1 MCIRDRRYAFLE
13 LGGRFGAS
21 PHEAKRAW
29 RSALHAQEQMCIR
42 DRVEKS
48 PKRYG
53 GTCINVACIPTKSL
67 VHSAALSAAQGG
79 TFDERAARYAAAID
93 EKDRVTGLLRGKNYH
108 KLADLPNVEVVD
120 GTASFVNSFPPCT
133 GAASRTA
140 APVFAAPGELAL
152 DTPREE
158 NYCYHHK
165 L

>member
-1 MCIRDRRYAFLE
+1 MRKVDAAVIGFGK
-13 LGGRFGAS
+13 GGKALAGAL
-21 PHEAKRAW
+21 AAAGKTV
-29 RSALHAQEQMCIR
+29 AL
-42 DRVEKS
+42 VEKS

-120 GTASFVNSFPPCT
+120 GTASFVDAT
-133 GAASRTA
+133 HLDGGAAGRHAGGHRGRA
-140 APVFAAPGELAL
+140 A
-152 DTPREE
+152 
-158 NYCYHHK
+158 CS
-165 L
+165 

>member
-1 MCIRDRRYAFLE
+1 MCSSDL
-13 LGGRFGAS
+13 
-21 PHEAKRAW
+21 
-29 RSALHAQEQMCIR
+29 
-42 DRVEKS
+42 
-48 PKRYG
+48 
-53 GTCINVACIPTKSL
+53 
-67 VHSAALSAAQGG
+67 
-79 TFDERAARYAAAID
+79 AAID

>member
-1 MCIRDRRYAFLE
+1 MRKVDAAVIGFGK
-13 LGGRFGAS
+13 GGKALAGAL
-21 PHEAKRAW
+21 AAAGKMV
-29 RSALHAQEQMCIR
+29 AL
-42 DRVEKS
+42 VEKS

-165 L
+165 Q

>member
-1 MCIRDRRYAFLE
+1 MRKVDAAVIGFGK
-13 LGGRFGAS
+13 GGKALAGAL
-21 PHEAKRAW
+21 AAAGKTV
-29 RSALHAQEQMCIR
+29 AL
-42 DRVEKS
+42 VEKS

-79 TFDERAARYAAAID
+79 T
-93 EKDRVTGLLRGKNYH
+93 
-108 KLADLPNVEVVD
+108 NVEVVD

>member
-1 MCIRDRRYAFLE
+1 M
-13 LGGRFGAS
+13 
-21 PHEAKRAW
+21 
-29 RSALHAQEQMCIR
+29 
-42 DRVEKS
+42 
-48 PKRYG
+48 
-53 GTCINVACIPTKSL
+53 ACIPTKSL
-67 VHSAALSAAQGG
+67 VQSAALSAAQGG